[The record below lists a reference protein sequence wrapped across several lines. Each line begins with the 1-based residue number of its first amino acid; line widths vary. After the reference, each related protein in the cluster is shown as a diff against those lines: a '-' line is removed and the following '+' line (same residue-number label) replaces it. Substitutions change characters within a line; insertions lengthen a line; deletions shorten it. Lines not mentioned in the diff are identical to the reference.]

1 MSLSGEVF
9 DLRQISPFEA
19 EILAGGG
26 EMGAFMRSFDW
37 SSSPL
42 GPVAGWPQSL
52 RTAVSLCLNA
62 RFASCIFWGPD
73 LIMLYNDGCRQMIA
87 SKHPGAL
94 GHPGREGWPEI
105 WHIIGPR
112 LQSVLDTGQA
122 TWSEDFPLLLERNG
136 YLEECYLT
144 FSLSP
149 IRDETG
155 RVGGIFT
162 PATETTEKVIEKR
175 RLRTLRDLAACTA
188 QAKEAVEAGRI
199 AVETLAT
206 NPYDIPFALLYVLD
220 DDRKRARLVG
230 TAGLAPGTPASPHVV
245 ELGNLEEPP
254 QGWPLAQ
261 VARTGQAEL
270 VDALEQQ
277 FGALPGGAWPV
288 APQSAVVL
296 PITLA
301 GQELPS
307 GLLVA
312 ALSPRKAVNDDYRAF
327 SALVAQQ
334 IATSMAKARVAEESG
349 VEGLE
354 AGVEDYLI
362 KPFSA
367 RELLTRTGAHLE
379 MVRLRQETARREQEL
394 RAEAEAAQAR
404 VASILESITDGFFAV
419 NYQWQFTYINQ
430 KAEQLLQKRR
440 DEIFSKNLW
449 EEFPEAVSS
458 IFFEHCHKAASQRV
472 AVEFEFEGFYPLLN
486 IWFEVHVYPSHDG
499 LSVYFHDITA
509 RKRAEE
515 ALKESEERYRDLFE
529 NANDLIQSVGPDG
542 HFVYVNRAWRE
553 ALRYTEAEISHLSF
567 LDILSP
573 KSHAHCIDIFQG
585 VMAGEKI
592 DKVEAVFVTK
602 DGKEIAVEGSIN
614 CRFVNGKP
622 IATRGIFR
630 DITERKRAEAALQ
643 EVNAA
648 LRQSNEALR
657 HSNEYLNQLAYAV
670 SHDLQESLRMVIV
683 YSQLLKKRYQG
694 SLDGNA
700 DQFIADLVEGAQRM
714 KMLLKDLLE
723 YSRVANASEQPS
735 APVDCNAALQQA
747 LSNLGAA
754 IKQSRA
760 TIASDHLPTVRAHD
774 THFLQLFQNLVGNAI
789 KYRSTAPPRIQVS
802 AKQEETEWV
811 FAVQDNGIGID
822 PQYTKQVFGIF
833 TRLHGHKYPGT
844 GIGLAIC
851 QKIVERYGGRIW
863 VESALGKGSTFY
875 FTIRI

>member
-122 TWSEDFPLLLERNG
+122 TWSEDFPLLLERNS
-136 YLEECYLT
+136 YLEECYFT

-162 PATETTEKVIEKR
+162 LATETTEKVIGER
-175 RLRTLRDLAACTA
+175 
-188 QAKEAVEAGRI
+188 
-199 AVETLAT
+199 
-206 NPYDIPFALLYVLD
+206 
-220 DDRKRARLVG
+220 
-230 TAGLAPGTPASPHVV
+230 
-245 ELGNLEEPP
+245 
-254 QGWPLAQ
+254 
-261 VARTGQAEL
+261 
-270 VDALEQQ
+270 
-277 FGALPGGAWPV
+277 
-288 APQSAVVL
+288 
-296 PITLA
+296 
-301 GQELPS
+301 
-307 GLLVA
+307 
-312 ALSPRKAVNDDYRAF
+312 
-327 SALVAQQ
+327 
-334 IATSMAKARVAEESG
+334 
-349 VEGLE
+349 
-354 AGVEDYLI
+354 
-362 KPFSA
+362 
-367 RELLTRTGAHLE
+367 
-379 MVRLRQETARREQEL
+379 RLRQETARREQEL

-585 VMAGEKI
+585 VMAGEKV

-602 DGKEIAVEGSIN
+602 DGKEIAVEWSIN
-614 CRFVNGKP
+614 CRVVNGKP
-622 IATRGIFR
+622 TATRGIFR

-657 HSNEYLNQLAYAV
+657 RSNEYLNQLAYAV

-760 TIASDHLPTVRAHD
+760 TITSDHLPTVRAND
-774 THFLQLFQNLVGNAI
+774 THLLQLFQNLVGNAI
-789 KYRSTAPPRIQVS
+789 KYRSTAPPRMQVS
-802 AKQEETEWV
+802 AKQ
-811 FAVQDNGIGID
+811 
-822 PQYTKQVFGIF
+822 
-833 TRLHGHKYPGT
+833 
-844 GIGLAIC
+844 
-851 QKIVERYGGRIW
+851 
-863 VESALGKGSTFY
+863 
-875 FTIRI
+875 

>member
-144 FSLSP
+144 FSFSP

-230 TAGLAPGTPASPHVV
+230 TAGLALGTPASPHVV

-288 APQSAVVL
+288 APQSAIVL

-486 IWFEVHVYPSHDG
+486 IWFEVHVYASHDG

-529 NANDLIQSVGPDG
+529 NASDLIQSVGPDG
-542 HFVYVNRAWRE
+542 HFVYVNWAWRE

-602 DGKEIAVEGSIN
+602 DGKEIMVEGSIN

-735 APVDCNAALQQA
+735 APVDGNAALQQA

-774 THFLQLFQNLVGNAI
+774 THLLQLFQNLVGNAL

-875 FTIRI
+875 FTIRV

>member
-312 ALSPRKAVNDDYRAF
+312 ALSPRKAFNDDYRAF

-472 AVEFEFEGFYPLLN
+472 
-486 IWFEVHVYPSHDG
+486 
-499 LSVYFHDITA
+499 
-509 RKRAEE
+509 
-515 ALKESEERYRDLFE
+515 
-529 NANDLIQSVGPDG
+529 DLIQSVGPDG
-542 HFVYVNRAWRE
+542 HFVYVNWAWRE

-602 DGKEIAVEGSIN
+602 DGKEIMVEGSIN

>member
-529 NANDLIQSVGPDG
+529 NASDLIQSVGPDG
-542 HFVYVNRAWRE
+542 HFVYVNWAWRE

-567 LDILSP
+567 LDIISP

-622 IATRGIFR
+622 TATRGIFR

-760 TIASDHLPTVRAHD
+760 TITSDHLPTVRAHD
-774 THFLQLFQNLVGNAI
+774 THLLQLFQNLVGNAL
-789 KYRSTAPPRIQVS
+789 KYRSKEPPRIQVS